1 MSVYSRMHAC
11 KSSWYSST
19 TFQEHVAH
27 AVVALLH
34 DLLARLVRRRFVVAV
49 AAVAVVH
56 GAPAVNVVGA
66 AAAAASC
73 ALCPF
78 RSSSWSLP
86 HGVFLM
92 EEDVALS
99 LCELACMKVVVVVA
113 VLFQRAWLVRC
124 TESALPAARP
134 PPPPFDSN
142 GDKSLFSPLLS
153 SLPKSQ
159 KRTFWDILGTL
170 PVNLSGPCC
179 VPLGK
184 ASFYPNVTSIIGSFI
199 EILLPY
205 QYLVVFM
212 TSRR

>member
-1 MSVYSRMHAC
+1 MSLYSRMHAC

-113 VLFQRAWLVRC
+113 VLFQGHGWCGAPRVRSRRRA
-124 TESALPAARP
+124 P
-134 PPPPFDSN
+134 PRLTPME
-142 GDKSLFSPLLS
+142 SLFSPVS
-153 SLPKSQ
+153 PKS
-159 KRTFWDILGTL
+159 KKGHFGGILGQ
-170 PVNLSGPCC
+170 
-179 VPLGK
+179 
-184 ASFYPNVTSIIGSFI
+184 FI
-199 EILLPY
+199 RSVLCPP
-205 QYLVVFM
+205 
-212 TSRR
+212 S

>member
-1 MSVYSRMHAC
+1 MHASLRGTRRPLS
-11 KSSWYSST
+11 KSMS
-19 TFQEHVAH
+19 
-27 AVVALLH
+27 VVALLH

-49 AAVAVVH
+49 AAVAVVY

-113 VLFQRAWLVRC
+113 VLFQRAWVIPR
-124 TESALPAARP
+124 SAERV
-134 PPPPFDSN
+134 
-142 GDKSLFSPLLS
+142 SL
-153 SLPKSQ
+153 
-159 KRTFWDILGTL
+159 
-170 PVNLSGPCC
+170 
-179 VPLGK
+179 
-184 ASFYPNVTSIIGSFI
+184 
-199 EILLPY
+199 
-205 QYLVVFM
+205 
-212 TSRR
+212 

>member
-1 MSVYSRMHAC
+1 MIAHQKPLRDVALFSHAC
-11 KSSWYSST
+11 MQV
-19 TFQEHVAH
+19 F
-27 AVVALLH
+27 VVLVDHFPRACRPCCGCPSPRS
-34 DLLARLVRRRFVVAV
+34 LARLVRRRFVVAV
-49 AAVAVVH
+49 AAVAVVY

-92 EEDVALS
+92 EDDVALS

-124 TESALPAARP
+124 TESALPAAP
-134 PPPPFDSN
+134 PPRLTPME
-142 GDKSLFSPLLS
+142 SLFSPVS
-153 SLPKSQ
+153 PKS
-159 KRTFWDILGTL
+159 KKGHFETL

-184 ASFYPNVTSIIGSFI
+184 ASFYPNVTSII
-199 EILLPY
+199 
-205 QYLVVFM
+205 
-212 TSRR
+212 

>member
-1 MSVYSRMHAC
+1 MSLYSRMHAC

-92 EEDVALS
+92 EDDVALS
-99 LCELACMKVVVVVA
+99 LCEFACMKVVVVVA

-134 PPPPFDSN
+134 PPPFDSN
-142 GDKSLFSPLLS
+142 GVSFFSR
-153 SLPKSQ
+153 LPKIQ
-159 KRTFWDILGTL
+159 KRNILGTL
-170 PVNLSGPCC
+170 GQFIRSVLCPPRESKFLS
-179 VPLGK
+179 
-184 ASFYPNVTSIIGSFI
+184 
-199 EILLPY
+199 
-205 QYLVVFM
+205 
-212 TSRR
+212 

>member
-1 MSVYSRMHAC
+1 MIAHQKPLRDVALFSHAC
-11 KSSWYSST
+11 MQV
-19 TFQEHVAH
+19 F
-27 AVVALLH
+27 VVLVDHFPRACRPCCGCPSPRS
-34 DLLARLVRRRFVVAV
+34 LARLVRRRFVVAV

-113 VLFQRAWLVRC
+113 VLFQGAWLVRC
-124 TESALPAARP
+124 TESALPAA

-142 GDKSLFSPLLS
+142 GVSFFSR
-153 SLPKSQ
+153 LPKIQ
-159 KRTFWDILGTL
+159 KRTFWDTR
-170 PVNLSGPCC
+170 
-179 VPLGK
+179 
-184 ASFYPNVTSIIGSFI
+184 SI
-199 EILLPY
+199 Y
-205 QYLVVFM
+205 QVRAV
-212 TSRR
+212 SH

>member
-1 MSVYSRMHAC
+1 MQVFVVLADHFPRAC
-11 KSSWYSST
+11 RPCCGCPSPRS
-19 TFQEHVAH
+19 
-27 AVVALLH
+27 
-34 DLLARLVRRRFVVAV
+34 LARLVRRRFVVAV

-134 PPPPFDSN
+134 PPPFDSN
-142 GDKSLFSPLLS
+142 GVSFFSR
-153 SLPKSQ
+153 LPKIQ
-159 KRTFWDILGTL
+159 KRNILG
-170 PVNLSGPCC
+170 
-179 VPLGK
+179 
-184 ASFYPNVTSIIGSFI
+184 YPRSI
-199 EILLPY
+199 Y
-205 QYLVVFM
+205 QVRAV
-212 TSRR
+212 SH

>member
-1 MSVYSRMHAC
+1 MSLYSRMHAC

-124 TESALPAARP
+124 TESAVPAAH
-134 PPPPFDSN
+134 PPPFDSN
-142 GDKSLFSPLLS
+142 GVSFFSR
-153 SLPKSQ
+153 LPKIQ
-159 KRTFWDILGTL
+159 KRTFWGHS
-170 PVNLSGPCC
+170 VNLSGLCC

-184 ASFYPNVTSIIGSFI
+184 ASFYPNVTSIIKKVSF
-199 EILLPY
+199 L
-205 QYLVVFM
+205 
-212 TSRR
+212 

>member
-1 MSVYSRMHAC
+1 MSLYSRMHAC

-49 AAVAVVH
+49 AAVAVVY

-134 PPPPFDSN
+134 PPFDSN
-142 GDKSLFSPLLS
+142 GVVSFFSR
-153 SLPKSQ
+153 LPKIQ
-159 KRTFWDILGTL
+159 KRTFWDTSGQFIRSVLCPTRESKF
-170 PVNLSGPCC
+170 LS
-179 VPLGK
+179 
-184 ASFYPNVTSIIGSFI
+184 
-199 EILLPY
+199 
-205 QYLVVFM
+205 
-212 TSRR
+212 

>member
-1 MSVYSRMHAC
+1 MSLYSRMHAC

-86 HGVFLM
+86 HGRRCRFIVVRARLHESSRRSRRPLSKGMVGAVHRECAPGGAPPRLTPM
-92 EEDVALS
+92 E
-99 LCELACMKVVVVVA
+99 
-113 VLFQRAWLVRC
+113 
-124 TESALPAARP
+124 
-134 PPPPFDSN
+134 
-142 GDKSLFSPLLS
+142 SLFSPVS
-153 SLPKSQ
+153 PKS
-159 KRTFWDILGTL
+159 KKGHFGTFWEH
-170 PVNLSGPCC
+170 
-179 VPLGK
+179 
-184 ASFYPNVTSIIGSFI
+184 FRSI
-199 EILLPY
+199 Y
-205 QYLVVFM
+205 QVRAV
-212 TSRR
+212 SH

>member
-1 MSVYSRMHAC
+1 MSLYSRMHAC

-92 EEDVALS
+92 AGVFLMEEDVALS

-134 PPPPFDSN
+134 PPPFDSN
-142 GDKSLFSPLLS
+142 GVSFFSR
-153 SLPKSQ
+153 LPKIQ
-159 KRTFWDILGTL
+159 KRTFWDTR
-170 PVNLSGPCC
+170 
-179 VPLGK
+179 
-184 ASFYPNVTSIIGSFI
+184 SI
-199 EILLPY
+199 Y
-205 QYLVVFM
+205 QVRAV
-212 TSRR
+212 SH

>member
-1 MSVYSRMHAC
+1 MSLYSRMHAC

-49 AAVAVVH
+49 AAVAVVY

-124 TESALPAARP
+124 TESALPAA

-142 GDKSLFSPLLS
+142 GVSFFSVS
-153 SLPKSQ
+153 PKS
-159 KRTFWDILGTL
+159 KKGHFGL
-170 PVNLSGPCC
+170 PR
-179 VPLGK
+179 
-184 ASFYPNVTSIIGSFI
+184 VTRSI
-199 EILLPY
+199 Y
-205 QYLVVFM
+205 QVRAV
-212 TSRR
+212 SH

>member
-1 MSVYSRMHAC
+1 MSLYSRMHAC

-124 TESALPAARP
+124 TESALPAAP
-134 PPPPFDSN
+134 PPRLTPME
-142 GDKSLFSPLLS
+142 SLFSPVS
-153 SLPKSQ
+153 PKSKKGHFDSFRNTSGQ
-159 KRTFWDILGTL
+159 FIRSVLCPTRESKF
-170 PVNLSGPCC
+170 LS
-179 VPLGK
+179 
-184 ASFYPNVTSIIGSFI
+184 NVTSIK
-199 EILLPY
+199 
-205 QYLVVFM
+205 
-212 TSRR
+212 

>member
-1 MSVYSRMHAC
+1 MSLYSRMHAC

-124 TESALPAARP
+124 TESALPAAP
-134 PPPPFDSN
+134 PPRLTPME
-142 GDKSLFSPLLS
+142 SLFSPVS
-153 SLPKSQ
+153 PKS
-159 KRTFWDILGTL
+159 KKGHFGL
-170 PVNLSGPCC
+170 PGQFIRSVLCPTRESKFLS
-179 VPLGK
+179 
-184 ASFYPNVTSIIGSFI
+184 
-199 EILLPY
+199 
-205 QYLVVFM
+205 
-212 TSRR
+212 